1 MWCGPV
7 PEPIR
12 IGREGAHLQ
21 SRGLWQADDGDDQA
35 RFLADL
41 RAMRDT
47 AAIGYDELAGR
58 AHYPSDI
65 LKEAENGPSLPG
77 LPILAAYVRAC
88 GGDVPGWEERWR
100 RLGAA
105 PHIDRGL
112 PVRAA
117 GASEA
122 AAAGARASVSI
133 APPDVYNPERIRAVL
148 RGSHDRPV
156 HYAVMPDTAAGT
168 GAVTANGRQHAAWQD
183 EVAGSSLPLDAPL
196 LDGDVPGL
204 DRWVPE
210 DGSAAVGDVLAPAG
224 QGDQAETAAAWPE
237 GGGPA
242 TAVPEQPIPPVPGSL
257 GTGTPGWDGASDAE
271 PATGSGTSVSAGE
284 PGDAQAVLAW
294 RDAAGT
300 AAAGTRQHYRRRS
313 RLRYPAPVLA
323 IIVVALVVGAILVM
337 VLR

>member
-1 MWCGPV
+1 M
-7 PEPIR
+7 
-12 IGREGAHLQ
+12 Q

-41 RAMRDT
+41 RALRDA
-47 AAIGYDELAGR
+47 AAIGYDELAAG

-88 GGDVPGWEERWR
+88 GGDVPEWEERWR

-112 PVRAA
+112 PVRPA

-148 RGSHDRPV
+148 RGSHDRRF
-156 HYAVMPDTAAGT
+156 HYAMMSDTAAAQ
-168 GAVTANGRQHAAWQD
+168 GAVAANGRHHAARAG
-183 EVAGSSLPLDAPL
+183 EVAGSSLPPDAPL
-196 LDGDVPGL
+196 LDRDVPVL

-210 DGSAAVGDVLAPAG
+210 DSSTAVAGAPAPAG

-242 TAVPEQPIPPVPGSL
+242 TAVPEQAIPPVPDQAIPPVPDQAIPPVPGSAL
-257 GTGTPGWDGASDAE
+257 GTRTPGWDGAFAAE
-271 PATGSGTSVSAGE
+271 PPTGSGTSVTAGQ
-284 PGDAQAVLAW
+284 PGGAQAAPAR

-300 AAAGTRQHYRRRS
+300 AAAGTQQHYRRRS
-313 RLRYPAPVLA
+313 RLRYPGWVLA
-323 IIVVALVVGAILVM
+323 IIVVALVVGAILVI